1 MFNIQPNHNNQK
13 PKTMFKIQSTN
24 TPSNIAG
31 QIFYTT
37 DYGIF
42 KELLGN
48 RDIDERHVQKL
59 IKSMREEYLEIPI
72 QVNQRMEVI
81 DGQHRLAACKEL
93 GLPIYYTINKG
104 AGLEETQRQ
113 NALSKKWT
121 MIDVLDSFC
130 KRGFDD
136 YIKTKSF
143 IYDYGFTLYQSIQIL
158 NLNQIGRDVNV
169 IFRLGNFQIKD
180 LKKSQKIAKDLI
192 ELKEFVPVNDIIV
205 FRSFLIL
212 LTKSQEFSTD
222 VFIEKMKYQSQKF
235 KKQRDV
241 KMQIEVIEDI
251 YNFRNRTKIN
261 LRILK

>member
-13 PKTMFKIQSTN
+13 PKTMFKIQP
-24 TPSNIAG
+24 TPASSNVAG

-37 DYGIF
+37 DYEVF

-48 RDIDERHVQKL
+48 RDIDEGHVKKL

-93 GLPIYYTINKG
+93 GLPIYYTVSKG

-121 MIDVLDSFC
+121 MIDVLESFC

-136 YIKTKSF
+136 YIKVRHFMKDF
-143 IYDYGFTLYQSIQIL
+143 NFTLQQTLVLL
-158 NLNQIGRDVNV
+158 NLNTDGKILF
-169 IFRLGNFQIKD
+169 IFRNGEFKIKD
-180 LKKSQKIAKDLI
+180 YEKSKKIARQLLAIWKV
-192 ELKEFVPVNDIIV
+192 VPINDNIV
-205 FRSFLIL
+205 FRSFFTL
-212 LTKSQEFSTD
+212 LTRCNEFD
-222 VFIEKMKYQSQKF
+222 VNVFLDKMQYQSKKF

-241 KMQIEVIEDI
+241 KLQIEVIEDI
-251 YNFRNRTKIN
+251 YNFRNRSKIN
-261 LRILK
+261 LRIIK